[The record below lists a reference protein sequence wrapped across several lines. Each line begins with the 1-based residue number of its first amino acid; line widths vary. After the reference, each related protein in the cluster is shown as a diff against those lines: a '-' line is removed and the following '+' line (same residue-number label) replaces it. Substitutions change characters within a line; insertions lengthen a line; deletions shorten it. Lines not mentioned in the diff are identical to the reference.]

1 MKKYMALP
9 LFVLLLLTVSASARY
24 HGMKGWAWWDNDTIV
39 KDLGVTPEQMTKIKE
54 IDAKYKPA
62 FDKTTATYEQK
73 KDAYWKVKSDP
84 QASKPDV
91 IKAFDV
97 MWDAKYK
104 MMRVDLDRKLDAKA
118 VLTPEQITKLDQ
130 IRTEHIKK
138 MKEKWKEKKGK
149 KEKMKKDY

>member
-9 LFVLLLLTVSASARY
+9 LFALLLLTVSASAGY
-24 HGMKGWAWWDNDTIV
+24 HGKKGWYWWDNDTIV

-54 IDAKYKPA
+54 IQAKYQPA
-62 FDKTTATYEQK
+62 ADKTAATYKEK

-84 QASKPDV
+84 KTSKADV

-104 MMRVDLDRKLDAKA
+104 MKRVDLDTKLDVKA
-118 VLTPEQITKLDQ
+118 VLTPEQVTKLDQ
-130 IRTEHIKK
+130 IRQEHIKE
-138 MKEKWKEKKGK
+138 MKAKWKDKREKKD
-149 KEKMKKDY
+149 KMKKGQ